1 MALDPASSKHL
12 GYQSVDAFDAEKGE
26 GVTKAPTILRRQ
38 SSRDGKRTHS
48 WFGHTS
54 HFWQDDAEFGS
65 ADFARE
71 IRFGFIRKVYG
82 ILTAQMALTVT
93 VAAACM
99 LNDGLREFLVQHSTA
114 AIWLTAIPAVAV
126 LFALIRCK
134 DTYPLNMR
142 LLFLFTALESITIGV
157 LCAVYAAAGYGEIIL
172 EAFAI
177 TALVF
182 GSLSLFACQTRID
195 FTVYSGL
202 LTALLTSLIV
212 WGIFCSLFGF
222 TTNGLYSWL
231 GTPIFSGYVVV
242 DTQKIMDKLGVDDYI
257 IAAIEL
263 YLDIINLF
271 LFILQIL
278 GSSSRND

>member
-1 MALDPASSKHL
+1 MKVAWL
-12 GYQSVDAFDAEKGE
+12 G
-26 GVTKAPTILRRQ
+26 
-38 SSRDGKRTHS
+38 
-48 WFGHTS
+48 
-54 HFWQDDAEFGS
+54 
-65 ADFARE
+65 
-71 IRFGFIRKVYG
+71 
-82 ILTAQMALTVT
+82 
-93 VAAACM
+93 
-99 LNDGLREFLVQHSTA
+99 
-114 AIWLTAIPAVAV
+114 
-126 LFALIRCK
+126 
-134 DTYPLNMR
+134 
-142 LLFLFTALESITIGV
+142 
-157 LCAVYAAAGYGEIIL
+157 
-172 EAFAI
+172 
-177 TALVF
+177 
-182 GSLSLFACQTRID
+182 QTRID

-231 GTPIFSGYVVV
+231 GTLIFSGYVVV